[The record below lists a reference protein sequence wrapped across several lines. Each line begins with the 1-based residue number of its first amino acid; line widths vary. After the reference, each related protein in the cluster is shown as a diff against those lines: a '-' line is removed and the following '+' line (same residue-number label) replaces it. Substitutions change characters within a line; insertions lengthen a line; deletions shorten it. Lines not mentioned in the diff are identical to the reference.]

1 MRNLKNITA
10 IGFMLLG
17 SCANKAI
24 TNKLDCE
31 SEANHKCDR
40 HGHELAGASP
50 AITLKEKACPN
61 RGPII

>member
-1 MRNLKNITA
+1 
-10 IGFMLLG
+10 MLLG